1 MGIATGGGWPASLAT
16 TRARSKKQAS
26 GVGPKRQGHP
36 QCRNSR
42 GEVVGIAYASGRM
55 DNHRNGGGGES
66 KVQVKFNVH
75 TRLVHHFL
83 VIPISGSVSI
93 DEYANNDIGS
103 TSCRERVRQSGSIP
117 VVAVPFKKKN
127 R

>member
-26 GVGPKRQGHP
+26 GAGPKRQGHP

-66 KVQVKFNVH
+66 KDQVKFNVH
-75 TRLVHHFL
+75 TRRVQHFL
-83 VIPISGSVSI
+83 VIPISGSVAI
-93 DEYANNDIGS
+93 DEYANKAERSEEGRVGKEGVS
-103 TSCRERVRQSGSIP
+103 T
-117 VVAVPFKKKN
+117 
-127 R
+127 